1 LRQKHHHQQQIV
13 NKLIHFLVHLVNP
26 SSIGLKRSRPL
37 MIDSHTAAAL
47 VNSATGA
54 SKFGTTDSNDDQY
67 TDNDN
72 DEDEE
77 FIINDSN
84 RRQFIE
90 LEEDDE
96 ESELNNQN
104 NIRTN
109 FIEEN
114 ESSSSGLSPIS
125 TTVKSTSSKN
135 RLNYINDT
143 EIETINNAKTTSS
156 NLDQVIV
163 EPAFKRLRRLSNS
176 NSSLSS
182 QLPIVQQQQQ
192 TQQQQQAQQNQQHH
206 LIQPQIQQQHK
217 VKDLRQQINTHSNMG
232 NIFLKDNSNLGTM
245 TSEVN
250 SSNSILDD
258 QHQTHMNSLS
268 SINMINTP
276 PLSLSNTQTNSPIVS
291 MPASPNLVNNT
302 KNLINS
308 NELNSNTNK

>member
-1 LRQKHHHQQQIV
+1 
-13 NKLIHFLVHLVNP
+13 
-26 SSIGLKRSRPL
+26 

-54 SKFGTTDSNDDQY
+54 SKFGTADSNDDQY

-125 TTVKSTSSKN
+125 TTVKTTSSKN

-206 LIQPQIQQQHK
+206 LNQPQIQQQHK